1 MDFATLCQKRKS
13 CRSFSDTPV
22 SEEEL
27 QTILRAAVA
36 APSACN
42 MQSWYFYVL
51 HSAESREK
59 LTGLCAEW
67 IKNAPAVIVVCTN
80 GREII
85 DRFGDRARDLFILQD
100 TALASE
106 NIMLQAADL
115 GLGSCF
121 IGAFN
126 EDGVRE
132 VLSIPAD
139 KRPVGLIPIGHS
151 TDETPKRARTP
162 LEEKYAIL

>member
-1 MDFATLCQKRKS
+1 MDFAALCQKRKS

-67 IKNAPAVIVVCTN
+67 IKNAPAFLT
-80 GREII
+80 
-85 DRFGDRARDLFILQD
+85 
-100 TALASE
+100 
-106 NIMLQAADL
+106 
-115 GLGSCF
+115 
-121 IGAFN
+121 
-126 EDGVRE
+126 
-132 VLSIPAD
+132 
-139 KRPVGLIPIGHS
+139 
-151 TDETPKRARTP
+151 
-162 LEEKYAIL
+162 

>member
-1 MDFATLCQKRKS
+1 MDFAALCQKRKS
-13 CRSFSDTPV
+13 CRSYAATPV
-22 SEEEL
+22 TDDEL
-27 QTILRAAVA
+27 QTIFRAAVA

-51 HSAESREK
+51 RSPESREK
-59 LTGLCAEW
+59 LMGLCADW
-67 IKNAPAVIVVCTN
+67 VKNAPVVIVICTN
-80 GREII
+80 GSEIVG
-85 DRFGDRARDLFILQD
+85 RFGDRARDLFILQD
-100 TALASE
+100 TALAGE

-126 EDGVRE
+126 EDGVRAA
-132 VLSIPAD
+132 LSIPMD

-151 TDETPKRARTP
+151 TDDTPKRQRVP
-162 LEEKYAIL
+162 LEEKIAIL

>member
-1 MDFATLCQKRKS
+1 MDFAALCQRRKS
-13 CRSFSDTPV
+13 CRSYAATPV
-22 SEEEL
+22 TDDEL
-27 QTILRAAVA
+27 QAILRAAVA

-51 HSAESREK
+51 RSPEAREK
-59 LTGLCAEW
+59 LAGLCADW
-67 IKNAPAVIVVCTN
+67 VKNAPVVIVICTN
-80 GREII
+80 GSEIVG
-85 DRFGDRARDLFILQD
+85 RFGDRARDLFILQD
-100 TALASE
+100 TALAGE

-126 EDGVRE
+126 EDGVRAA
-132 VLSIPAD
+132 LSIPMD

-151 TDETPKRARTP
+151 TDNTPKRDRAP
-162 LEEKYAIL
+162 IAEKYAIL

>member
-1 MDFATLCQKRKS
+1 MDFTALCQKRKS
-13 CRSFSDTPV
+13 CRSYTDTPV
-22 SEEEL
+22 TEDEL

-51 HSAESREK
+51 RSPESREK
-59 LTGLCAEW
+59 LTGLCAAW
-67 IKNAPAVIVVCTN
+67 VKSAPVVIVVCTN
-80 GREII
+80 GREIVG
-85 DRFGDRARDLFILQD
+85 RFGDRARDLFILQD
-100 TALASE
+100 TALAGE

-132 VLSIPAD
+132 AFSIPAD
-139 KRPVGLIPIGHS
+139 KRPVGLIPIGRS
-151 TDETPKRARTP
+151 TDETPKRDRAP
-162 LEEKYAIL
+162 IAEKIAIL

>member
-1 MDFATLCQKRKS
+1 MDFAALCQRRKS
-13 CRSFSDTPV
+13 CRSYAATPV
-22 SEEEL
+22 TDDEL
-27 QTILRAAVA
+27 QAILRAAVA

-51 HSAESREK
+51 RSPESREK
-59 LTGLCAEW
+59 LTGLCADW
-67 IKNAPAVIVVCTN
+67 VKNAPVVIVICTN
-80 GREII
+80 GSEIVG
-85 DRFGDRARDLFILQD
+85 RFGDRARDLFILQD
-100 TALASE
+100 TALAGE

-126 EDGVRE
+126 EDGVRAA
-132 VLSIPAD
+132 LSIPMD

-151 TDETPKRARTP
+151 TDNTPKRDRAP
-162 LEEKYAIL
+162 IADKYAIL

>member
-1 MDFATLCQKRKS
+1 MYFAELCKKRKS
-13 CRSFSDTPV
+13 CRSYDDTPV
-22 SEEEL
+22 TEEEV

-51 HSAESREK
+51 RSTESREK
-59 LTGLCAEW
+59 LSGLCAEW
-67 IKNAPAVIVVCTN
+67 VKNAPIVLVVCTN
-80 GREII
+80 GNEII
-85 DRFGDRARDLFILQD
+85 NRFGDRARDLFVLQD

-106 NIMLQAADL
+106 NIMLQAADI

-126 EDGVRE
+126 EDGIRE
-132 VLSIPAD
+132 VLRIPPD

-151 TDETPKRARTP
+151 TDDNPKRERKP
-162 LEEKYAIL
+162 LEEKYTIL